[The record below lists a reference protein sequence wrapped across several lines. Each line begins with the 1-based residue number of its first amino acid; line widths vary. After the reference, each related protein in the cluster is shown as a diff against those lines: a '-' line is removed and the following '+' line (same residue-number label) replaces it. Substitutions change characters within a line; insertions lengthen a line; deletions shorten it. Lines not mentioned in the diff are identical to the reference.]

1 MIIFPTDTDQSDGVS
16 VDVEITPLPTPTP
29 TPTPTETVIPSPTPV
44 PTDTP
49 LPSPSPTGVPSVPD
63 WLAGTGIDPTWLIIG
78 AVALVGA
85 GVIAYALRRRG
96 ARAGS
101 D

>member
-1 MIIFPTDTDQSDGVS
+1 MNIFSTETDQSDGVS
-16 VDVEITPLPTPTP
+16 VDVEITPLPTPA
-29 TPTPTETVIPSPTPV
+29 PTETVLPSPTPV

-49 LPSPSPTGVPSVPD
+49 VPSPSPTGAPTVPD